1 MEVSANMHMYEHNNV
16 VAIGEITI
24 NKNMV
29 VKNVRVLSK
38 KDEAGKENLFVSLP
52 GYVAPDGKW
61 KSIVSA
67 IDKTDK
73 EDIHAAVIE
82 SLKKDLTKDIA
93 LPEVEARVTLYE
105 KNNIVGLATIK
116 VSGLSIDSI
125 QICKSSNDKIYVKM
139 PQYKVEKDGEIKW
152 NDIVYPNSAAMRHKI
167 SQVLIDTYQ
176 EKIMERN
183 AIPPSQEQANKIT
196 DKTNEK
202 DPPAEKKSKK
212 KSQGRSK

>member
-1 MEVSANMHMYEHNNV
+1 
-16 VAIGEITI
+16 
-24 NKNMV
+24 MV

-38 KDEAGKENLFVSLP
+38 KDEAGKENYFVSMP
-52 GYVAPDGKW
+52 GYVAPDGTW
-61 KSIVSA
+61 KNIVSTS
-67 IDKTDK
+67 KTDK
-73 EDIHAAVIE
+73 EQIQAAVIE
-82 SLKKDLTKDIA
+82 SVSKDLSKDIS
-93 LPEVEARVTLYE
+93 LPEVEARVSLYE
-105 KNNIVGLATIK
+105 KNNIVGLASIK

-125 QICKSSNDKIYVKM
+125 KICKSSNDTIYIKM
-139 PQYKVEKDGEIKW
+139 PQYKVEKDGETKW
-152 NDIVYPNSAAMRHKI
+152 HDIVYPNSAAMRHKI

-183 AIPPSQEQANKIT
+183 AIPPSQEQSNKIT